1 MAAKLNCPIAVL
13 YFASTVGPAV
23 NPAEKLPLP
32 VVIPAPAKK
41 PKPILLKPVV
51 IPANGK
57 LPIAKLLEPDA
68 VAEKETSPIDMLPAT
83 LLVPLPTLTELMFK
97 YGDVIVP
104 SNVRSD
110 SATIPPAPSDV
121 ST

>member
-13 YFASTVGPAV
+13 YFAHTFGPAV
-23 NPAEKLPLP
+23 NPAEKLALP
-32 VVIPAPAKK
+32 VVIPPPAPK
-41 PKPILLKPVV
+41 PKPMLLNPVV
-51 IPANGK
+51 IPPNVE
-57 LPIAKLLEPDA
+57 LPIAVLLVPDA
-68 VAEKETSPIDMLPAT
+68 VAANATSPIDMLLAT

-110 SATIPPAPSDV
+110 SATIAPAPFEV
-121 ST
+121 KT